1 MSKYVI
7 CLVGVSGLNVAGSR
21 RSCPARLSMRHVELS
36 RSGGHCCCGWG
47 KRYGPILTSC
57 DMGLS
62 PILAL
67 NSPTYISIVLG
78 LDVAAC
84 SLSLFQNACFLVTS
98 VCGSV
103 TMLGA

>member
-21 RSCPARLSMRHVELS
+21 SSCPARKSMRYVELS
-36 RSGGHCCCGWG
+36 RSGGYCCCGWG

-67 NSPTYISIVLG
+67 KSILWACYHAGGIKVSKPDFPWLGTY
-78 LDVAAC
+78 LDIC
-84 SLSLFQNACFLVTS
+84 
-98 VCGSV
+98 
-103 TMLGA
+103 